1 MWIKAIFPVGVLAMA
16 VVPRLVPGTAPGSF
30 KTESL
35 ITTERQASFAAVCR
49 NDEVLDSRPD
59 PAWMQ
64 ASFINDGCRMAPAP
78 AVINGASASR
88 EQIVTAMA
96 ATKCYEAAADA
107 FQKCISNFVAARR
120 AGTAQAANA
129 LTPSQ
134 TLIEN
139 HRMLVSQRSKEIAAA
154 RVRVAINDFNRYGS
168 DCPD

>member
-1 MWIKAIFPVGVLAMA
+1 MWIKAIFSAGVLAMA
-16 VVPRLVPGTAPGSF
+16 VVPRLVPGTAPGPF

-49 NDEVLDSRPD
+49 NDEVDSRPD

-64 ASFINDGCRMAPAP
+64 ASFLHDGCRMAPAP
-78 AVINGASASR
+78 AIINGASASR
-88 EQIVTAMA
+88 EQIVAAMA
-96 ATKCYEAAADA
+96 EAKRYEAAADA
-107 FQKCISNFVAARR
+107 FQKCISNFVIARR

-154 RVRVAINDFNRYGS
+154 RVRVAINDFNKYGS